1 MSPRCL
7 FIILYF
13 MLSHRCDSLVPSTSV
28 TKGND
33 ISRRSFIAGNIFVG
47 GSLLAG
53 QSPTIAATNTRDS
66 LLKAVD
72 TGASD
77 DVVLALIED
86 ISRND
91 PSNGGGATSP
101 ALSGKWELLWSA
113 KAEAFS
119 PLLAL
124 PRPLRPESLQLL
136 GDAAVQSG
144 VGGGRVA
151 QVLKGGILSPFGG
164 AELWLS
170 SGVLPEKD
178 GQQLL
183 RNTDGN
189 TDGNTDVLEI
199 LPPFR
204 LELIQP
210 TKSIRKTLVESGSDA
225 DFRAANGR
233 NSEAQAAPRN
243 RYRQLYLEDTGKP
256 GDLRISTI
264 ISGDPVIVGATFIHR
279 RL

>member
-1 MSPRCL
+1 MSHRCL
-7 FIILYF
+7 LITLYSF
-13 MLSHRCDSLVPSTSV
+13 FSSRCDSLVPSTSV
-28 TKGND
+28 TKYND

-53 QSPTIAATNTRDS
+53 QSLTIAATNTRDS

-77 DVVLALIED
+77 DAVLAIIED
-86 ISRND
+86 MARND

-101 ALSGKWELLWSA
+101 AVSGKWELLWSA

-124 PRPLRPESLQLL
+124 PRPLRPDSFQLL

-144 VGGGRVA
+144 VGEGRVA
-151 QVLKGGILSPFGG
+151 QVLKGGILSPLGG

-170 SGVLPEKD
+170 SGVSPETD
-178 GQQLL
+178 GQQQL

-210 TKSIRKTLVESGSDA
+210 TKNKRKTLVESGSDA
-225 DFRAANGR
+225 EFRAANGR
-233 NSEAQAAPRN
+233 NSQAQAAPRN

>member
-1 MSPRCL
+1 MSHRCL

-144 VGGGRVA
+144 GGGGRV
-151 QVLKGGILSPFGG
+151 GG
-164 AELWLS
+164 AGRGNR
-170 SGVLPEKD
+170 SGIGLESNNPAHGGWGTRPLGTCLEFEGAHEK
-178 GQQLL
+178 
-183 RNTDGN
+183 
-189 TDGNTDVLEI
+189 
-199 LPPFR
+199 
-204 LELIQP
+204 
-210 TKSIRKTLVESGSDA
+210 K
-225 DFRAANGR
+225 
-233 NSEAQAAPRN
+233 
-243 RYRQLYLEDTGKP
+243 RQTCNVV
-256 GDLRISTI
+256 T
-264 ISGDPVIVGATFIHR
+264 
-279 RL
+279 